1 MAIVHRLST
10 KGNNPPPG
18 ALLDVE
24 ALAAFVAVA
33 RERSFTRAATALST
47 PKSTLSK
54 RIGALEARLGLTLL
68 QRSTRAVHLTD
79 AGRVLLERAGRLLA
93 DLEDTERAVVD
104 RDGAPRGLVRL
115 TAPALVTERLLGP
128 VLLDLLERWP
138 ALSLNVVAT
147 DRVVDLIEE
156 GFDVAVRTG
165 SPSDS
170 SLIARRLRPWNN
182 VLCASPGYV
191 ERRGAPRAPD
201 DLREHACIVF
211 KPPTI
216 DIEWSL
222 RSGRRSASVPVRGRY
237 TVSTQELAL
246 DAARAGL
253 GIANLAE
260 FLVEEDVRRGALVSL
275 LPGWTVPRGD
285 LYLLY
290 PSNRY
295 MGSGARAVIDAL
307 MKRLASRGRSP
318 ADRPQA

>member
-1 MAIVHRLST
+1 MHRLSI
-10 KGNNPPPG
+10 KGDNLRRDGP
-18 ALLDVE
+18 LDVE
-24 ALAAFVAVA
+24 ALAAFVGVA
-33 RERSFTRAATALST
+33 RERSFTRAAKAMST

-54 RIGALEARLGLTLL
+54 RVVALEARLGLRLL
-68 QRSTRAVHLTD
+68 QRSTRAVQMTD

-93 DLEDTERAVVD
+93 DLEDAERAVLD
-104 RDGAPRGLVRL
+104 HEGAPRGLVRL

-128 VLLDLLERWP
+128 VLLDLLRQWP
-138 ALSLNVVAT
+138 SLSLNVVAT
-147 DRVVDLIEE
+147 DRIVDLIEE

-182 VLCASPGYV
+182 VICASPAYV
-191 ERRGAPRAPD
+191 ERFGAPREPD

-211 KPPTI
+211 KPPAI
-216 DIEWSL
+216 DPVWSL
-222 RSGRRSASVPVRGRY
+222 RRGRRSASVPVRGRY

-260 FLVEEDVRRGALVSL
+260 FLVEADVRRGALLPL
-275 LPGWTVPRGD
+275 LPRWTVPRGD

-290 PSNRY
+290 PSHRY
-295 MGSGARAVIDAL
+295 MGSGARAVIEAL
-307 MKRLASRGRSP
+307 TKHLASRGRAS
-318 ADRPQA
+318 ADRSRAG

>member
-1 MAIVHRLST
+1 MHRPST
-10 KGNNPPPG
+10 NGDNAPPG
-18 ALLDVE
+18 ALLDME
-24 ALAAFVAVA
+24 ALAAFVGVA
-33 RERSFTRAATALST
+33 RERSFTRAARAMST

-54 RIGALEARLGLTLL
+54 RVGALEARLGLRLL
-68 QRSTRAVHLTD
+68 QRSTRAVQVTD

-93 DLEDTERAVVD
+93 DLEDAERAVVD
-104 RDGAPRGLVRL
+104 LEGAPRGLVRL

-128 VLLDLLERWP
+128 ILLDLLGQWP
-138 ALSLNVVAT
+138 SLALDVVST
-147 DRVVDLIEE
+147 DRVVDVIAE

-165 SPSDS
+165 SPADS
-170 SLIARRLRPWNN
+170 SLVARRLRPWNN
-182 VLCASPGYV
+182 VICASPAYV
-191 ERRGAPRAPD
+191 EQRGAPRAPD

-211 KPPTI
+211 KPPAI
-216 DIEWSL
+216 DPVWSL
-222 RSGRRSASVPVRGRY
+222 RRGRRIASVPVRGRY

-253 GIANLAE
+253 GIASLAE

-275 LPGWTVPRGD
+275 LPRWTVPRGD

-307 MKRLASRGRSP
+307 MKRMTSRGASP
-318 ADRPQA
+318 AGRPRAR

>member
-1 MAIVHRLST
+1 MHRPST
-10 KGNNPPPG
+10 KGDNLTPG

-24 ALAAFVAVA
+24 ALAAFVGVA
-33 RERSFTRAATALST
+33 RERSFTRAAKAMST

-54 RIGALEARLGLTLL
+54 RVGALEARLGLRLL
-68 QRSTRAVHLTD
+68 QRSTRAVQVTD

-93 DLEDTERAVVD
+93 DLEDAERAVVD
-104 RDGAPRGLVRL
+104 REGAPRGLVRL
-115 TAPALVTERLLGP
+115 TAPALVSERLLGP
-128 VLLDLLERWP
+128 ILLELLGQWP
-138 ALSLNVVAT
+138 SLSLDVVST
-147 DRVVDLIEE
+147 DRLVDVIAE

-165 SPSDS
+165 SPADS
-170 SLIARRLRPWNN
+170 SLIARRLRPWSN
-182 VLCASPGYV
+182 VICASPAYV

-211 KPPTI
+211 KPPAI
-216 DIEWSL
+216 DPVWSL
-222 RSGRRSASVPVRGRY
+222 RRGRRTASVPVRGRY

-275 LPGWTVPRGD
+275 LPRWTVPRGD

-307 MKRLASRGRSP
+307 MKRLTSRAASP
-318 ADRPQA
+318 AGRPRAR